1 MIEPAF
7 GRGAGA
13 QAKTVGK
20 ARKDF
25 DLGRGALRA
34 DGFNA
39 PAHYAFVCDVVPVTH
54 TGISGRLVAVDF
66 PQPGILHDDGSRLR
80 IRLFTE
86 GCRAVAAQPRRHPCP
101 GRAAP
106 EGVAAGVYFQFLRMG
121 KDKGNGP
128 CQIFAGGLCAG
139 AVDERKSVVLLAG
152 KFQCMRKAVLHGPHI
167 RKRTACV
174 ADGKFCAGIT
184 LEVE

>member
-39 PAHYAFVCDVVPVTH
+39 LAHHAFVCDVVPVTH
-54 TGISGRLVAVDF
+54 TGISGRLIAVDF
-66 PQPGILHDDGSRLR
+66 PSPVYCMMTAPGCGYACSPKD
-80 IRLFTE
+80 
-86 GCRAVAAQPRRHPCP
+86 AVP
-101 GRAAP
+101 
-106 EGVAAGVYFQFLRMG
+106 
-121 KDKGNGP
+121 
-128 CQIFAGGLCAG
+128 
-139 AVDERKSVVLLAG
+139 
-152 KFQCMRKAVLHGPHI
+152 
-167 RKRTACV
+167 
-174 ADGKFCAGIT
+174 
-184 LEVE
+184 